1 MAVEAVVTELT
12 VLKLGSPFG
21 KPGRNSEI
29 GKRKGD
35 NAFRETVQ
43 NIRPSGIF
51 IREPLKIEGRNG
63 AAALLGCIQLYNVC
77 KFVCNYIPEPGVRSA
92 KLDVD
97 RRKVDLNLVVIEV
110 GGAVGIVCT
119 VTKHNAGSARRLM
132 IVGLNVV
139 GIVGGGA
146 IGIVGTVTKHH
157 AGSARRLMIVKMGDR
172 CINSV
177 CNG

>member
-63 AAALLGCIQLYNVC
+63 AAALRGRIQLSVVC
-77 KFVCNYIPEPGVRSA
+77 NFGSNYIPEPVVRFGKVCA
-92 KLDVD
+92 D
-97 RRKVDLNLVVIEV
+97 RRKVDIGLVLIDV
-110 GGAVGIVCT
+110 GGGVGIVCT
-119 VTKHNAGSARRLM
+119 
-132 IVGLNVV
+132 
-139 GIVGGGA
+139 
-146 IGIVGTVTKHH
+146 
-157 AGSARRLMIVKMGDR
+157 
-172 CINSV
+172 
-177 CNG
+177 